1 MGSGVRAAAVIQ
13 LSSRSHS
20 TQHAANPNQPNHM
33 HASQLHPNGARAWF
47 PPKGKVV
54 ATPLGV
60 VRVEWSGFSEPA
72 ELILAIYHSPLW
84 YTRKSR
90 GASQTRKVIPAARG
104 WCSLCGTLAKP
115 MKLKSVEM
123 GASRAP

>member
-20 TQHAANPNQPNHM
+20 SQQGRTPTSPTTW
-33 HASQLHPNGARAWF
+33 HASQLHPSGARAWF

-90 GASQTRKVIPAARG
+90 GASQTRKVIPGAR
-104 WCSLCGTLAKP
+104 
-115 MKLKSVEM
+115 V
-123 GASRAP
+123 GARCVGLWQNQ

>member
-1 MGSGVRAAAVIQ
+1 
-13 LSSRSHS
+13 
-20 TQHAANPNQPNHM
+20 M

-60 VRVEWSGFSEPA
+60 VRVQWVPVSEPG
-72 ELILAIYHSPLW
+72 ELILAIYHSTLW

-90 GASQTRKVIPAARG
+90 GASQTAKLAKSYTWGEG

-123 GASRAP
+123 GAS